1 MEVFIMKPSQAL
13 LSIKAVLK
21 GSNTPFLLGGTGI
34 GKSAIVRAYVDDIA
48 EDRKVVVDKINP
60 TQKEFGFIDFR
71 LSLYESVDLGGLPYI
86 NDANEQKRAFLGNL
100 PVSGEGILFFDEY
113 AQAHNSIQ
121 AICGQLL
128 YEGRIGDYSLPKGW
142 KVICAGNRA
151 TDRAGSNKLPSHV
164 VGRCTMIDFE
174 HSTDDWLAWASKND
188 ICSDIL
194 GFISFQ
200 PELLNDFDPK
210 ITTPQPS
217 PRSWARLSD
226 TLKIDPPKEVLQLIV
241 QGDIGERASIEFM
254 SFLSLKN
261 DVPNLQDI
269 CEGKDVE
276 VVDSGGLCYAT
287 VCALV
292 TVLKE
297 VSDDK
302 LHDYFANALDYI
314 EKFPT
319 PEFGIFFVRSLI
331 GARNDV
337 VDSARYGEFKIKN
350 QDLEV

>member
-1 MEVFIMKPSQAL
+1 MKTS
-13 LSIKAVLK
+13 KAMLMMKSVLK
-21 GSNTPFLLGGTGI
+21 GINSPFLLGGTGI
-34 GKSAIVRAYVDDIA
+34 GKSAIVRSLAEDIA
-48 EDRKVVVDKINP
+48 DGRKLVEDEINP
-60 TQKEFGFIDFR
+60 KENEFGFMDFR
-71 LSLYESVDLGGLPYI
+71 LSLYESHDLSGLPFI
-86 NDANEQKRAFLGNL
+86 EKGKQVRAMLGNL
-100 PVSGEGILFFDEY
+100 PESGEGILFLDEY
-113 AQAHNSIQ
+113 AQCSQNLQ
-121 AICGQLL
+121 AICGQL
-128 YEGRIGDYSLPKGW
+128 IGKDKKIGEYKLPKGW
-142 KVICAGNRA
+142 QIVLAGNRA
-151 TDRAGSNKLPSHV
+151 TDRAGSFKLPSHV

-269 CEGKDVE
+269 CEGGDVE
-276 VVDSGGLCYAT
+276 VVDSGGLMYAT

-292 TVLKE
+292 SVIKE
-297 VSDDK
+297 ASDSN

-319 PEFGIFFVRSLI
+319 PEFGIFFVRSLV
-331 GARNDV
+331 GARSDI
-337 VDSARYGEFKIKN
+337 VDSSRYGEFKIKN

>member
-1 MEVFIMKPSQAL
+1 
-13 LSIKAVLK
+13 
-21 GSNTPFLLGGTGI
+21 
-34 GKSAIVRAYVDDIA
+34 
-48 EDRKVVVDKINP
+48 
-60 TQKEFGFIDFR
+60 
-71 LSLYESVDLGGLPYI
+71 
-86 NDANEQKRAFLGNL
+86 
-100 PVSGEGILFFDEY
+100 
-113 AQAHNSIQ
+113 
-121 AICGQLL
+121 
-128 YEGRIGDYSLPKGW
+128 
-142 KVICAGNRA
+142 
-151 TDRAGSNKLPSHV
+151 
-164 VGRCTMIDFE
+164 MIDFE
-174 HSTDDWLAWASKND
+174 HSTDDWLAWATQND
-188 ICSDIL
+188 ICPDIL

-269 CEGKDVE
+269 CEGGDVE
-276 VVDSGGLCYAT
+276 VVDSGGLMYAT

-292 TVLKE
+292 SVIKE
-297 VSDDK
+297 ASDSN
-302 LHDYFANALDYI
+302 LHDYFSNALDYI

-319 PEFGIFFVRSLI
+319 PEFGIFFVRSLV
-331 GARNDV
+331 GARSDI
-337 VDSARYGEFKIKN
+337 VDSSRYGEFKIKN